1 MASVSSLIIL
11 TFINNLFMNY
21 KKFFSDEL
29 VSLKS
34 QGLYRKFRAINR
46 NKASFPKATERFEGK
61 EREVE
66 VWCSNDY
73 LNLSQHPEVTKTSI
87 EVINELGT
95 GSGGTRNISGTSTY
109 HVDLERLIADL
120 HRKESAL
127 LFPSAYTANQSTLWT
142 LCKNMEGIEVFSDE
156 LNHASL
162 IQGIKNADVVTH
174 IFRHNDTE
182 HLEELLNTANANTP
196 KLIVFESLYSMEGL
210 RSPLQKIIDIAKKYN
225 ALTYLDEVHS
235 VGLYGPEGR
244 GITAEKGLE
253 DEIDI
258 INGTLSKSYGQMG
271 GYVAANADII
281 DYIRSFA
288 PGFIFT
294 SSMNPSIAAASITSI
309 KIAMSSEDLRENIRI
324 NSDRI
329 RAGLRELQ
337 IPFLENDS
345 HIIPI
350 HLYDP
355 RLCKEAA
362 NLLLEK
368 HGIYIQPIFYPTV
381 PKGDERFRVTITPR
395 HEASDIDHFLDALD
409 DVWKQMDLKRS
420 DSDQE
425 EKSAVSRIY

>member
-1 MASVSSLIIL
+1 
-11 TFINNLFMNY
+11 MNY

-46 NKASFPKATERFEGK
+46 NKSSFPKATERFEGQ

-109 HVDLERLIADL
+109 HVDLEKLLADL

-182 HLEELLNTANANTP
+182 HLEELLNNANANTP
-196 KLIVFESLYSMEGL
+196 KLVVFESLYSMEGL
-210 RSPLQKIIDIAKKYN
+210 RSPLQKIIEISKKYN

-258 INGTLSKSYGQMG
+258 INGTLSKSFGQMG

-309 KIAMSSEDLRENIRI
+309 KIAMSSEELRDNIRI
-324 NSDRI
+324 NSDLI
-329 RAGLRELQ
+329 RLGLRDLR

-395 HEASDIDHFLDALD
+395 HEATDIQHFLDALD
-409 DVWKQMDLKRS
+409 HVWSEMDLKRS
-420 DSDQE
+420 DSNE
-425 EKSAVSRIY
+425 EERSAVSRIY

>member
-1 MASVSSLIIL
+1 
-11 TFINNLFMNY
+11 MNY

-29 VSLKS
+29 ISLKS

-46 NKASFPKATERFEGK
+46 NKSSFPKATERFEGNQ
-61 EREVE
+61 REVE

-109 HVDLERLIADL
+109 HVDLEQLLADL

-142 LCKNMEGIEVFSDE
+142 LCKNLEGVEIFSDE

-162 IQGIKNADVVTH
+162 IQGIKNANVECHV
-174 IFRHNDTE
+174 FRHNDTE
-182 HLEELLNTANANTP
+182 HLEELINNANADSP
-196 KLIVFESLYSMEGL
+196 KIIVFESLYSMEGL
-210 RSPLQKIIDIAKKYN
+210 RSPLQKIIEIAKKYN

-253 DEIDI
+253 DDIDI
-258 INGTLSKSYGQMG
+258 INGTLSKAFGQMG
-271 GYVAANADII
+271 GYVAASADII

-294 SSMNPSIAAASITSI
+294 SSMNPSVAAASITSI
-309 KIAMSSEDLRENIRI
+309 KISMESEVLRENIRV
-324 NSDRI
+324 NSDHI
-329 RAGLRELQ
+329 RLGLRDLQ

-355 RLCKEAA
+355 RVCKEAA

-368 HGIYIQPIFYPTV
+368 HGLYIQPIFHPTV

-395 HEASDIDHFLDALD
+395 HEASDINHFLDAID
-409 DVWKQMDLKRS
+409 DVWKTLGLKRS
-420 DSDQE
+420 DAAE
-425 EKSAVSRIY
+425 EDKPAVSRIY

>member
-1 MASVSSLIIL
+1 
-11 TFINNLFMNY
+11 
-21 KKFFSDEL
+21 
-29 VSLKS
+29 LKS

-46 NKASFPKATERFEGK
+46 NKSSFPKATERFEGK

-73 LNLSQHPEVTKTSI
+73 LNLSQHPQVTQTSV
-87 EVINELGT
+87 EVINQLGT

-109 HVDLERLIADL
+109 HVDLENLLAEL
-120 HRKESAL
+120 HQKESAL

-142 LCKNMEGIEVFSDE
+142 LCKNMEGVEVFSDE

-182 HLEELLNTANANTP
+182 HLEELLKTANANSP
-196 KLIVFESLYSMEGL
+196 KIIVFESLYSMEGL
-210 RSPLQKIIDIAKKYN
+210 RSPLQKIIEIARRYN

-244 GITAEKGLE
+244 GITAEKGL
-253 DEIDI
+253 DQDIDI
-258 INGTLSKSYGQMG
+258 INGTLSKSFGQMG
-271 GYVAANADII
+271 GYVAANSDII

-294 SSMNPSIAAASITSI
+294 SSMNPSIAAASITAI
-309 KIAMSSEDLRENIRI
+309 NIAKKAEDLRENIRH
-324 NSDRI
+324 NSARI
-329 RAGLRELQ
+329 RKGLTDLE

-395 HEASDIDHFLDALD
+395 HEAGDIDHFLEALD
-409 DVWKQMDLKRS
+409 DVWKTLDLRRS
-420 DSDQE
+420 DLTAE
-425 EKSAVSRIY
+425 ERTEISRIY

>member
-1 MASVSSLIIL
+1 
-11 TFINNLFMNY
+11 MNY

-46 NKASFPKATERFEGK
+46 NKSSFPKATERFEGQQ
-61 EREVE
+61 REVE

-109 HVDLERLIADL
+109 HVDLENLLADL
-120 HRKESAL
+120 HNKESAL

-142 LCKNMEGIEVFSDE
+142 LCKNLEGVEIFSDE

-162 IQGIKNADVVTH
+162 IQGIKNANVECHV
-174 IFRHNDTE
+174 FRHNDTE
-182 HLEELLNTANANTP
+182 HLEELINNANANSP
-196 KLIVFESLYSMEGL
+196 KIIVFESLYSMEGL
-210 RSPLQKIIDIAKKYN
+210 RSPLQKIIEIAKKYN

-253 DEIDI
+253 DDIDI
-258 INGTLSKSYGQMG
+258 INGTLSKAFGQMG
-271 GYVAANADII
+271 GYVAASTDII

-294 SSMNPSIAAASITSI
+294 SSMNPSVAAASITSI
-309 KIAMSSEDLRENIRI
+309 KVAMESEDLRENIRV

-329 RAGLRELQ
+329 RAGLRDLQ

-362 NLLLEK
+362 NLLLER
-368 HGIYIQPIFYPTV
+368 HGIYIQPIFFPTV

-395 HEASDIDHFLDALD
+395 HEANDINNFLNALD
-409 DVWKQMDLKRS
+409 DIWKTMDLRRS
-420 DSDQE
+420 DAIEE
-425 EKSAVSRIY
+425 EKPAVSRIY

>member
-1 MASVSSLIIL
+1 
-11 TFINNLFMNY
+11 MNY

-29 VSLKS
+29 ISLKS

-46 NKASFPKATERFEGK
+46 NKSSFPKATERFEGK

-73 LNLSQHPEVTKTSI
+73 LNLSQHPEVTKVSI
-87 EVINELGT
+87 DVINELGT

-109 HVDLERLIADL
+109 HVDLETLLADL
-120 HRKESAL
+120 HKKEASL
-127 LFPSAYTANQSTLWT
+127 LFPSAYTANQSSLWT
-142 LCKNMEGIEVFSDE
+142 LCKNLEGVEVYSDE

-162 IQGIKNADVVTH
+162 IQGIKNADAICHV
-174 IFRHNDTE
+174 FRHNDTD
-182 HLEELLNTANANTP
+182 HLEELLKTSNADTP
-196 KLIVFESLYSMEGL
+196 KLIVFESLYSMEGM
-210 RSPLQKIIDIAKKYN
+210 RSPIAKIVALAEEYN

-244 GITAEKGLE
+244 GITAELGLE
-253 DEIDI
+253 DRIDI
-258 INGTLSKSYGQMG
+258 INGTLSKSFGQMG

-294 SSMNPSIAAASITSI
+294 SSMNPSIAAASIKSI
-309 KIAMSSEDLRENIRI
+309 ELAKESDDLRDNIRL

-329 RAGLRELQ
+329 RQGLREAR

-355 RLCKEAA
+355 ALCKQAA
-362 NLLLEK
+362 NLLIEK
-368 HGIYIQPIFYPTV
+368 HGIYIQPVFFPTV
-381 PKGDERFRVTITPR
+381 PKGDERFRVTISPR
-395 HEASDIDHFLDALD
+395 HEEEDIDRFVEALED
-409 DVWKQMDLKRS
+409 IWTVMGLRRADP
-420 DSDQE
+420 E
-425 EKSAVSRIY
+425 EFTAKESVSRIY

>member
-1 MASVSSLIIL
+1 
-11 TFINNLFMNY
+11 MNY

-29 VSLKS
+29 ISLKS

-46 NKASFPKATERFEGK
+46 NKSSFPKATERFEGK

-73 LNLSQHPEVTKTSI
+73 LNLSQHPEVTKTSV
-87 EVINELGT
+87 EVINQLGT

-109 HVDLERLIADL
+109 HVDLENLLADL
-120 HRKESAL
+120 HNKESAL

-142 LCKNMEGIEVFSDE
+142 LCKNMGGVEVFSDE

-174 IFRHNDTE
+174 IFRHNDTD
-182 HLEELLNTANANTP
+182 HLEELLKTANANTP
-196 KLIVFESLYSMEGL
+196 KIIVFESLYSMEGL
-210 RSPLQKIIDIAKKYN
+210 RSPLQKIIEIAKKYN

-253 DEIDI
+253 DDIDI
-258 INGTLSKSYGQMG
+258 INGTLSKSFGQMG
-271 GYVAANADII
+271 GYVAANSDII

-294 SSMNPSIAAASITSI
+294 SSMNPSIAAASITAI
-309 KIAMSSEDLRENIRI
+309 NIAKEAEDLRENIRL

-329 RAGLRELQ
+329 RKGLTDLQ
-337 IPFLENDS
+337 IPLLENDS

-395 HEASDIDHFLDALD
+395 HEAGDIDHFLDALD
-409 DVWKQMDLKRS
+409 DVWKVMDLRRS
-420 DSDQE
+420 EESQE
-425 EKSAVSRIY
+425 EKPAVSRIY

>member
-1 MASVSSLIIL
+1 
-11 TFINNLFMNY
+11 MNY

-29 VSLKS
+29 ISLKS

-46 NKASFPKATERFEGK
+46 NKSSFPKATERFEGK

-73 LNLSQHPEVTKTSI
+73 LNLSQHPEVTKTSV
-87 EVINELGT
+87 EVINQLGT

-109 HVDLERLIADL
+109 HVDLENLLADL
-120 HRKESAL
+120 HNKESAL

-142 LCKNMEGIEVFSDE
+142 LCKNLGGVEVFSDE

-174 IFRHNDTE
+174 IFRHNDTD
-182 HLEELLNTANANTP
+182 HLEELLKTANANTP
-196 KLIVFESLYSMEGL
+196 KIIVFESLYSMEGL
-210 RSPLQKIIDIAKKYN
+210 MSPLQKIIEIAKKYN

-253 DEIDI
+253 DDIDI
-258 INGTLSKSYGQMG
+258 INGTLSKSFGQMG
-271 GYVAANADII
+271 GYVAANSDII

-294 SSMNPSIAAASITSI
+294 SSMNPSIAAASITAI
-309 KIAMSSEDLRENIRI
+309 NIAKEAEDLRENIRL

-329 RAGLRELQ
+329 RKGLTDLQ

-395 HEASDIDHFLDALD
+395 HEAGDIDHFLDSLD
-409 DVWKQMDLKRS
+409 DVWKAMDLRRS
-420 DSDQE
+420 EESQE
-425 EKSAVSRIY
+425 EKPAVSRIY

>member
-1 MASVSSLIIL
+1 
-11 TFINNLFMNY
+11 MNY

-46 NKASFPKATERFEGK
+46 NKSSFPKATERFEGQQ
-61 EREVE
+61 REVE

-87 EVINELGT
+87 DVINELGT

-109 HVDLERLIADL
+109 HVDLENLLADL
-120 HRKESAL
+120 HNKESAL

-142 LCKNMEGIEVFSDE
+142 LCKNLEGVEIFSDE

-162 IQGIKNADVVTH
+162 IQGIKNANVECHV
-174 IFRHNDTE
+174 FRHNDTD
-182 HLEELLNTANANTP
+182 HLEELINNSNADSP
-196 KLIVFESLYSMEGL
+196 KIIVFESLYSMEGL
-210 RSPLQKIIDIAKKYN
+210 RSPLQKIIEIAKKYN

-235 VGLYGPEGR
+235 VGLYGPQGR

-258 INGTLSKSYGQMG
+258 INGTLSKAFGQMG
-271 GYVAANADII
+271 GYVAASADII

-294 SSMNPSIAAASITSI
+294 SSMNPSVAAASITSI
-309 KIAMSSEDLRENIRI
+309 KVAMESEDLRENIRV

-329 RAGLRELQ
+329 RAGLRDLR

-368 HGIYIQPIFYPTV
+368 HGIYIQPIFFPTV

-395 HEASDIDHFLDALD
+395 HEASDIDNFLRALD
-409 DVWKQMDLKRS
+409 DVWTTMDLKR
-420 DSDQE
+420 
-425 EKSAVSRIY
+425 

>member
-1 MASVSSLIIL
+1 
-11 TFINNLFMNY
+11 MNY

-29 VSLKS
+29 ISLKS

-46 NKASFPKATERFEGK
+46 NKSSFPKATERFEGK

-73 LNLSQHPEVTKTSI
+73 LNLSQHPEVTKTSV
-87 EVINELGT
+87 EVINQLGT

-109 HVDLERLIADL
+109 HVDLEQLLADL

-162 IQGIKNADVVTH
+162 IQGIKNADVETH

-210 RSPLQKIIDIAKKYN
+210 RSPLQKIIEIAKKYN

-258 INGTLSKSYGQMG
+258 INGTLSKSFGQMG

-309 KIAMSSEDLRENIRI
+309 KIAMSSEDLRDNIRN

-329 RAGLRELQ
+329 RAGLRDLE

-409 DVWKQMDLKRS
+409 YVWKQMDLRRS
-420 DSDQE
+420 DSAEE
-425 EKSAVSRIY
+425 EKTAVSRIY

>member
-1 MASVSSLIIL
+1 
-11 TFINNLFMNY
+11 MNY

-29 VSLKS
+29 ISLKS

-46 NKASFPKATERFEGK
+46 NKSSFPKATERFEGK

-73 LNLSQHPEVTKTSI
+73 LNLSQHPEVTKTSV
-87 EVINELGT
+87 EVINQLGT

-109 HVDLERLIADL
+109 HVDLENLLADL
-120 HRKESAL
+120 HNKESAL

-142 LCKNMEGIEVFSDE
+142 LCKNMGGVEVFSDE

-174 IFRHNDTE
+174 IFRHNDTD
-182 HLEELLNTANANTP
+182 HLEELLKTANANTP
-196 KLIVFESLYSMEGL
+196 KIIVFESLYSMEGL
-210 RSPLQKIIDIAKKYN
+210 RSPLQKIIEIAKKYN

-253 DEIDI
+253 DDIDI
-258 INGTLSKSYGQMG
+258 INGTLSKSFGQMG
-271 GYVAANADII
+271 GYVAANSDII

-294 SSMNPSIAAASITSI
+294 SSMNPSIAAASITAI
-309 KIAMSSEDLRENIRI
+309 NIAKEAEDLRENIRL

-329 RAGLRELQ
+329 RKGLTDLQ

-395 HEASDIDHFLDALD
+395 HEAGDIDHFLNALD
-409 DVWKQMDLKRS
+409 DVWKVMDLRRS
-420 DSDQE
+420 EESQE
-425 EKSAVSRIY
+425 EKPAVSRIY

>member
-1 MASVSSLIIL
+1 
-11 TFINNLFMNY
+11 MNY

-29 VSLKS
+29 ISLKS

-46 NKASFPKATERFEGK
+46 NKSSFPKATERFEGQ

-87 EVINELGT
+87 EVIYALGT
-95 GSGGTRNISGTSTY
+95 WSGGSRNISGTSTY
-109 HVDLERLIADL
+109 HVDLENLLADL
-120 HRKESAL
+120 HNKESAL

-142 LCKNMEGIEVFSDE
+142 LCKNLEGVEIFSDE

-162 IQGIKNADVVTH
+162 IQGIKNANVECHV
-174 IFRHNDTE
+174 FRHNDTE
-182 HLEELLNTANANTP
+182 HLEELINNANANSP
-196 KLIVFESLYSMEGL
+196 KIIVFESLYSMEGL
-210 RSPLQKIIDIAKKYN
+210 RSPLQKIIEIAKKYS

-253 DEIDI
+253 DDIDI
-258 INGTLSKSYGQMG
+258 INGTLSKAFGQMG
-271 GYVAANADII
+271 GYVAASADII

-294 SSMNPSIAAASITSI
+294 SSMNPSVAAASITSI
-309 KIAMSSEDLRENIRI
+309 KVAMESEDLRENIRV

-329 RAGLRELQ
+329 RKGLRDLQ

-362 NLLLEK
+362 NLLLER
-368 HGIYIQPIFYPTV
+368 HGIYIQPIFFPTV

-395 HEASDIDHFLDALD
+395 HEANDINNFLNALD
-409 DVWKQMDLKRS
+409 DVWNTMDLRRS
-420 DSDQE
+420 DTIGK
-425 EKSAVSRIY
+425 EKPALSRIY